1 MYTLK
6 VIIAHPIKS
15 QSIIIENAIK
25 GQKRNID
32 IIAIVSDLENL
43 YMSIIRCLPDLI
55 ILSDSYLTPCISVV
69 SDKSDIICITE
80 NRSVYSLNNI
90 KCLHVP
96 VQAIDITNTF
106 VSLYSNSD
114 DDFLVKKYNAR
125 KDFIKSLSLPQTYC
139 FAIDEYLFKFVK
151 DGDMDLLKKN
161 FYKEKNELIE
171 KIKNQELQL
180 TNTKEHHPGVKFDL
194 KSTYN
199 PNAIRLIDDIDNI
212 VGNNIVKGVS
222 SMDYK
227 KASPLGISW
236 IKTPRKLSYK
246 KNEIFDISDGI
257 VSINYDNGKTSAV
270 NLNNSMIIG
279 EKSSSVIGEKMID
292 VSVDGIIV
300 RIPICIEADNEL
312 EDINLNDN
320 KSIIGLILVSCS
332 KKEYL
337 AGEFFDI
344 STCVIKSCYSNGSM
358 EDVTNDCILSDIGK
372 LPLKLGNIYIPVSY
386 KGNSCIIPITVKDF
400 ESEKTGISK
409 KKENS
414 VESKVL
420 PNIVDVELHSV
431 SKTNYLQGEP
441 FELNGISIKIKYSD
455 GSNRIRNVAT
465 NMIKKIPDTNILGEQ
480 IVKIIYRNKWFVSF
494 NINVCEKNLSDNNT
508 EDFFNKSLGNKKI
521 ISIRFVRKP
530 KKIEYIVGEFVDKN
544 DLLIKADYSDNT
556 SDILKD
562 FEINPNRGL
571 REDDSEVLIKAFD
584 QELRYPITV
593 LKKKIMF
600 CVLQSQPNRVIYPE
614 GTKEIDLTGA
624 LVKVCYSDKTIETIA
639 VTHDMIEPVSFDKVG
654 TYNLKVLYGSCEN
667 MYIGITIKPKEIVGI
682 SVIKNPNKTRYIA
695 GELLDTTGM
704 VLQIEY
710 DNAEKEF
717 IYDYKC
723 ENVVLKNGEVA
734 IQLKY
739 DANHSFPLFVSVV
752 DNELIGIELV
762 SLPDKVDY
770 IERKDTLDVTGAA
783 IAKCYSNGSKE
794 VIPITLNMTNG
805 FDNRFIGRCKVYV
818 LYERFRESFDVNI
831 LKKEISSIEITRIPN
846 KSIYSEG
853 ETIDLTGIVIK
864 GHYNN
869 NTVEDVLDYVIE
881 TKCLRLGDNEVVIS
895 YNGVKTSFPVTVTPR
910 SVEAISV
917 SNMPNKLSYKQDVE
931 DFDASGGKVLIIY
944 NNGTS
949 DYVDMNRTVIDNF
962 DNSVAGDCYVQI
974 SYEGCTT
981 SFKVNVIPKT
991 LLGIS
996 ITNMPKNTVF
1006 KVGDFFTAED
1016 MVITAFYDNG
1026 TTEVL
1031 KHYAVLPNSILT
1043 ENMNSVVISY
1053 DDKTAILPIKVLNT
1067 DDYSHYIND
1076 MHNINKEDDCENLE
1090 QSDGMYDI
1098 FKSDTQTDN
1107 YKPLESN
1114 LSHNDESICK
1124 IPIIKKD
1131 SINYSGIHKDIEE
1144 GKFSN
1149 ETIDGYKAENKLKTF
1164 YANSLNLRFKEEN
1177 KKNTIFFI

>member
-1 MYTLK
+1 MYALK
-6 VIIAHPIKS
+6 AIIAHSVKS

-25 GQKRNID
+25 SQRRNVD
-32 IIAIVSDLENL
+32 IAAIVSNLEDLYVSIVR
-43 YMSIIRCLPDLI
+43 YMPDLI
-55 ILSDSYLTPCISVV
+55 ILSDAYLTPCISVIT
-69 SDKSDIICITE
+69 DKSNIICITE
-80 NRSVYSLNNI
+80 NRSLNDFVNI
-90 KCLHVP
+90 KYLYIP
-96 VQAIDITNTF
+96 VQAIDITNAFT
-106 VSLYSNSD
+106 SMYSNID
-114 DDFLVKKYNAR
+114 DDMLNHRYETRKTFL
-125 KDFIKSLSLPQTYC
+125 KSLSLPQGYC

-151 DGDMDLLKKN
+151 DGNFLKNN
-161 FYKEKNELIE
+161 FYKEKYELID
-171 KIKNQELQL
+171 KIKSKELQL
-180 TNTKEHHPGVKFDL
+180 INKKEHHPGVKFDL

-199 PNAIRLIDDIDNI
+199 PNAVRLIEDLDDII
-212 VGNNIVKGVS
+212 GNNIVEGANN
-222 SMDYK
+222 MDDK
-227 KASPLGISW
+227 KALPLGISW
-236 IKTPRKLSYK
+236 VKTPRKLSYK
-246 KNEIFDISDGI
+246 QNEIFDISDGI
-257 VSINYDNGKTSAV
+257 VLVNYNNGKTSTI
-270 NLNNSMIIG
+270 NLNNSMIVG
-279 EKSSSVIGEKMID
+279 EKSSSVAGEMMID
-292 VSVDGIIV
+292 INVNGVIA
-300 RIPICIEADNEL
+300 RIPICVEFDKEIKD
-312 EDINLNDN
+312 
-320 KSIIGLILVSCS
+320 KSFDSNNSIVGLVLVSCN

-344 STCVIKSCYSNGSM
+344 STCVIKSYYSDGSM
-358 EDVTNDCILSDIGK
+358 KDVTNDCVVSDVGR
-372 LPLKLGNIYIPVSY
+372 LALKPGNVYIPISY
-386 KGNSCIIPITVKDF
+386 EGSSCIIPITVKEF
-400 ESEKTGISK
+400 ESEKSGIYQ
-409 KKENS
+409 KKENF
-414 VESKVL
+414 VKNKAL

-431 SKTNYLQGEP
+431 SKTKYLQGEP
-441 FELNGISIKIKYSD
+441 FEIDGISIEIKYSD
-455 GSNRIRNVAT
+455 GSTRIRNVTT
-465 NMIKKIPDTNILGEQ
+465 NMIRKIPDTNILGEQ
-480 IVKIIYRNKWFVSF
+480 TVKIIYRNKWSVSF
-494 NINVCEKNLSDNNT
+494 NINVYEKNLSENNKT
-508 EDFFNKSLGNKKI
+508 NSSDYMFANKKVVN
-521 ISIRFVRKP
+521 IRFVRNP

-544 DLLIKADYSDNT
+544 DLLIKVDYSDNT
-556 SDILKD
+556 SDILRD
-562 FEINPNRGL
+562 FEISPNRGL
-571 REDDSEVLIKAFD
+571 KEEDSEVLIRAFN

-593 LKKKIMF
+593 LKKKVVF
-600 CVLQSQPNRVIYPE
+600 SVLQSQPNKVVYPE

-624 LVKVCYSDKTIETIA
+624 FIKVCYSDKTIDTIA
-639 VTHDMIEPVSFDKVG
+639 VTHDMIESVSLDKVG

-667 MYIGITIKPKEIVGI
+667 MYICITIKPKEIVG
-682 SVIKNPNKTRYIA
+682 VTVVKKPNKTKYIA

-704 VLQIEY
+704 VLQIDY
-710 DNAEKEF
+710 DNGEKKLV
-717 IYDYKC
+717 DNYKC
-723 ENVVLKNGEVA
+723 ENILLKSGEVA

-739 DANHSFPLFVSVV
+739 DASHTFPLFISVI
-752 DNELIGIELV
+752 DNKLVGIELV

-770 IERKDTLDVTGAA
+770 IEKKDTLDVTGAT

-794 VIPITLNMTNG
+794 IIPITLNMTNG
-805 FDNRFIGRCKVYV
+805 FDNRFIGKCKVYV

-831 LKKEISSIEITRIPN
+831 LKKEILSIEITRVPD

-853 ETIDLTGIVIK
+853 EPIDLTGIVVK

-869 NTVEDVLDYVIE
+869 NTVEDVLNYVIE

-895 YNGVKTSFPVTVTPR
+895 CSGVKTSFPVTVTPR
-910 SVEAISV
+910 AVEAISV

-931 DFDASGGKVLIIY
+931 DFDTSGGKVLIIY

-949 DYVDMNRTVIDNF
+949 DYVDMNKTVIDNF

-1090 QSDGMYDI
+1090 QSKGICDI
-1098 FKSDTQTDN
+1098 FKS
-1107 YKPLESN
+1107 ESN

-1124 IPIIKKD
+1124 IPITKKD
-1131 SINYSGIHKDIEE
+1131 SINYSEIHKDIKEE
-1144 GKFSN
+1144 NFSDK
-1149 ETIDGYKAENKLKTF
+1149 TTDGYKAENKLKTF
-1164 YANSLNLRFKEEN
+1164 YANSSNLRFKEES